1 MVPCSWIVWLDPLAI
16 YHAPL
21 SSEEAI
27 FMKTTQEEREAIVAL
42 VVTELKER
50 KQTFIIAVMP
60 WSLALGL
67 FWSLAIHLYLSHGG
81 WPEMRGTRSFSSAL
95 VLHSN
100 IQYNY
105 LMLLSLLTL
114 FVCPVMFML
123 FLFIKRLKKLI
134 IYPSLQILG
143 GILFIF
149 QMLLAPDGYTAWL
162 WG

>member
-1 MVPCSWIVWLDPLAI
+1 MVTCSWIVRLDPLAI

-42 VVTELKER
+42 VVTEIKER

-67 FWSLAIHLYLSHGG
+67 FWSLAIHLYLSHGC
-81 WPEMRGTRSFSSAL
+81 WPEMRGTSGFSSAL
-95 VLHSN
+95 VLHAN

>member
-1 MVPCSWIVWLDPLAI
+1 MVPCSGIVWGDPLAI
-16 YHAPL
+16 HHSPL

-95 VLHSN
+95 VLHAN

-114 FVCPVMFML
+114 FVCPVMFL
-123 FLFIKRLKKLI
+123 LCLFIKRLKKLI

-143 GILFIF
+143 GILFFF